1 MATHAIHKM
10 STFTFWLIQVK
21 SLLLDESSWV
31 GFDILDF
38 WERAQ
43 LIYNKQINKLCPLS
57 TRIASDERYFKQTS
71 FCSNVISWTRSFLT
85 STMGCW
91 YEKISKKQPETIYK
105 THPTL
110 SLPLHI
116 TLEFKTLLSWF
127 HGQPQLPENCKYC
140 PNPSKHKLKHNCCG
154 EEFFPSST
162 MQLHR
167 WGRHF
172 MKMHLDT
179 TKNLMW
185 IRQVLLRA

>member
-1 MATHAIHKM
+1 M
-10 STFTFWLIQVK
+10 STLTFWLIQVK

-31 GFDILDF
+31 SFDILEF
-38 WERAQ
+38 WERVQ
-43 LIYNKQINKLCPLS
+43 LIYKKQINNKNCPLS
-57 TRIASDERYFKQTS
+57 MCITSDERYFKQTS
-71 FCSNVISWTRSFLT
+71 FCSNVISWTQSFLT

-91 YEKISKKQPETIYK
+91 YEKISKNQQQKQPETIYK

-116 TLEFKTLLSWF
+116 TLEFKTPQSGF
-127 HGQPQLPENCKYC
+127 HGQLQLPENCKYC

-167 WGRHF
+167 
-172 MKMHLDT
+172 
-179 TKNLMW
+179 
-185 IRQVLLRA
+185 